1 MSAKSP
7 RFPRCAAVLRGNDSR
22 CQKDKALLDVAEVIT
37 PPKTNVGDFL
47 YCQMILRKV
56 FNQPQV
62 KTTRGGR
69 TKSVIN
75 AKQKLDKVCELS
87 LWQLSRALRLL
98 CWPARIFLGQGSVE
112 VSVIFAHSKQ
122 KVQME
127 ADRGRHGR

>member
-75 AKQKLDKVCELS
+75 AKQKLDKVFVAVVTGFEAVVLAC
-87 LWQLSRALRLL
+87 AH
-98 CWPARIFLGQGSVE
+98 FLGSRVGGGLGNFCAFQTESPDG
-112 VSVIFAHSKQ
+112 
-122 KVQME
+122 
-127 ADRGRHGR
+127 GR